1 MRVLA
6 LASGKGGVAKTTTAV
21 NLAALAARAGR
32 VLVVDADTEQT
43 EGSASWWIGQG
54 SERNPA
60 AWANVDIADATDPDD
75 LTRLRELAGYDWLI
89 FDSPPVLGSQLLRTV
104 VAAADLTLVPT
115 GTAPLDLRKLVPTI
129 RHTVAP
135 AGRPYRVVL
144 TRVHPSALNVAA
156 RVRAELVAAGID
168 TLASVV
174 RAYSAQAA
182 APAEGLPITHIRER
196 NARNAEADYRQVFED
211 VLLTWPTT
219 PAAARKGA

>member
-6 LASGKGGVAKTTTAV
+6 VASGKGGVAKTTTAV
-21 NLAALAARAGR
+21 NLAALASRAGR
-32 VLVVDADTEQT
+32 VLLVDADTEQA
-43 EGSASWWIGQG
+43 EGSASWWIGHG

-60 AWANVDIADATDPDD
+60 AWANVDVVDATDPSD
-75 LTRLRELAGYDWLI
+75 LIRLRELTGYDWLI

-129 RHTVAP
+129 RHTVVP

-144 TRVHPSALNVAA
+144 TRVHPSALAVAA

-168 TLASVV
+168 TLTSVV
-174 RAYSAQAA
+174 RTYTAQAT
-182 APAEGLPITHIRER
+182 APAEGLPINHVRER

-211 VLLTWPTT
+211 VLLAWPTA
-219 PAAARKGA
+219 AAARKGA